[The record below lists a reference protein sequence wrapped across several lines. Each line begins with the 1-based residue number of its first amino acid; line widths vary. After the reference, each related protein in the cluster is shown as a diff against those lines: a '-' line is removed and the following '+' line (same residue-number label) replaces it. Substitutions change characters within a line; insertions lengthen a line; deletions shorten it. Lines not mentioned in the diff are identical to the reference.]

1 MKVHELI
8 EKLENVILTK
18 NALLKL
24 DTSSMRL
31 IISMI
36 QMTV

>member
-1 MKVHELI
+1 MKNW
-8 EKLENVILTK
+8 KNVILTK
-18 NALLKL
+18 NALFKL
-24 DTSSMRL
+24 DISSMRL